1 MSRDNIKEKFI
12 LHVSLTRRLAE
23 LKKPIRVGIVGI
35 GSMGKGLVAQCD
47 LTPGM
52 RCVAIADLEIERAV
66 QCAQALGRDYRVVDR
81 IDALHD
87 TIRQGW
93 LAVCEDAN
101 LIAQAN
107 GVDVFLDSS
116 SAMAASGN
124 FGATAI
130 AHRKHVVMMN
140 AEADLIFG
148 PQLVRLAQSNGVVYT
163 SCDGD
168 QHVTIQHLV
177 DEIRFWGFELVMAGN
192 IKGFLD
198 RYSNPTKIIPEA
210 DKRMLDYKMAAS
222 YTDGTKLNI
231 EMALSANALGLRTDV
246 PGMHGPR
253 ATHVRDAL
261 KLFDLPMLW
270 KNKEPVVDYVLGAEP
285 KGGVFVIGYTE
296 NKIQRNMLAWYP
308 SQMGDGPFYVFYRPY
323 HLGHIEAMST
333 VALAALDGQAS
344 LQPGF
349 QSKTNVYAYAKRDLR
364 AGEKLDG
371 IGGYACY
378 GLIENAADNQA
389 VSGVPIC
396 LAEGLELVRD
406 VAKDEKILAGDV
418 VDPNRSAPA
427 FLSAANPV

>member
-1 MSRDNIKEKFI
+1 MHADLS
-12 LHVSLTRRLAE
+12 RRLTE
-23 LKKPIRVGIVGI
+23 LKYPVRVGIVGI
-35 GSMGKGLVAQCD
+35 GSMGKGLVAQCEM
-47 LTPGM
+47 TPGM

-66 QCAQALGRDYRVVDR
+66 QCAQALGRDFHVVEST
-81 IDALHD
+81 DALNSA
-87 TIRQGW
+87 IRQGG
-93 LAVCEDAN
+93 LAVCQDAN
-101 LIAQAN
+101 LIAQAD

-116 SAMAASGN
+116 NAIAASRN

-130 AHRKHVVMMN
+130 MHRKHVVMMN

-163 SCDGD
+163 SCEGD
-168 QHVTIQHLV
+168 QHVTIKRLV

-210 DKRMLDYKMAAS
+210 DKRMLDYRMATS

-231 EMALSANALGLRTDV
+231 EMALCANALGLRTDV

-253 ATHVRDAL
+253 ALHVRDAL

-270 KNKEPVVDYVLGAEP
+270 KNREPVVDYVLGAEP

-344 LQPGF
+344 LQPGI
-349 QSKTNVYAYAKRDLR
+349 QLRTNVYAYAKRNLR

-378 GLIENAADNQA
+378 GLIENVTDNAA
-389 VSGVPIC
+389 VSGAPVC
-396 LAEGLELVRD
+396 LAEGLELRRD
-406 VAKDEKILAGDV
+406 IAKDERISAGDV
-418 VDPNRSAPA
+418 IVDPHHAELA
-427 FLSAANPV
+427 LLSQADPL